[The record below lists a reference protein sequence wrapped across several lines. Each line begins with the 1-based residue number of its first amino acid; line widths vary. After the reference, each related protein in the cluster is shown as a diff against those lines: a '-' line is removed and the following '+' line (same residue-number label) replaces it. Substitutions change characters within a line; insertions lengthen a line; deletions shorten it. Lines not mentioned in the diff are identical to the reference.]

1 MRQAQLCA
9 CQANQNMLN
18 QSFQSPLNIEPIQI
32 TIIGFGNVGRQILA
46 QLLEEQFRPYNINIV
61 DPNPEI
67 KGSIYDLLP
76 AGNLRKIHRI
86 YLNHETHFNDA
97 DFIFYA
103 AGSKIQKGDNKTA
116 ILQRDVE
123 DVQRHF
129 ENYSPYKI
137 PLIIVISKP
146 VEVLCQAIKNIS
158 NLPWASIIGLGTLVD
173 SLRLEYF
180 IAQKLQKQQ
189 NEIKAWVL
197 GQHGEYI
204 VPAFSHT
211 LVNGLTVTSFLS
223 KEELE
228 ECAQETKNAVH
239 HIEETQ
245 GESYFTAAKAAVFL
259 LHAYSSLTQEILP
272 LTVYHPARNIFVS
285 LPVKI
290 GKKQIHKVA
299 DFELS
304 QLEQNQLD
312 NAIEAISSKND
323 CIFQKV
329 EV

>member
-9 CQANQNMLN
+9 CQTNQNMLN

-103 AGSKIQKGDNKTA
+103 AGSKIQKGENKTA
-116 ILQRDVE
+116 ILQRNVE
-123 DVQRHF
+123 DVQRYF

-137 PLIIVISKP
+137 PLIIVISRP
-146 VEVLCQAIKNIS
+146 VEVLCQAIKSIS
-158 NLPWASIIGLGTLVD
+158 NLPWASIVGLGTLVD

-180 IAQKLQKQQ
+180 IAQKLRKAQHVV
-189 NEIKAWVL
+189 KAWVL
-197 GQHGEYI
+197 GEHGENL

-211 LVNGLTVTSFLS
+211 LVDNQPAATFLTEAEL
-223 KEELE
+223 KE
-228 ECAQETKNAVH
+228 CVQETKDAINQ
-239 HIEETQ
+239 IEETQ
-245 GESYFTAAKAAVFL
+245 GESYYTAAQAAVFL
-259 LHAYSSLTQEILP
+259 MHAYSSLVQEVLP
-272 LTVYHPARNIFVS
+272 LAVYHPARNIFVS
-285 LPVKI
+285 MPVKI
-290 GKKQIHKVA
+290 GKKQIHKVV

-304 QLEQNQLD
+304 QAEQNQLEV
-312 NAIEAISSKND
+312 AIEAISAKGES
-323 CIFQKV
+323 ILQKV
-329 EV
+329 GA